1 MDMENLMTARDAG
14 DAFQNSGEVQ
24 SLREKL
30 RAQILQSRLSDRE
43 KKEDLNWLTSDPQ
56 SFDPKTLHAWL
67 EQLPRSESFREQ
79 TLKAYEQKF
88 DRAAFQNLVA
98 KNKKSAYMA
107 WARDLPTGD
116 LMKYFLKDDL
126 DKPERAEVLEQ
137 FRRLPSAARK
147 EIGAEFN
154 ASGLEERQKLVA
166 AAKKKH
172 EQLKAAFL
180 TLPPEIQK
188 QYRDE
193 FKRRGLGDREKL
205 LKMIGQTKGAE
216 KNGALPEGAERQK
229 LRAKFEQQM
238 IEDGVKQNLFSTLSI
253 EPNLI
258 WLDSLPLEKQRAVV
272 HGRQSDLYLR
282 MPERMRVRDNFY
294 ALPQETRQP
303 HELRFRNF
311 DLDRR
316 KELLRTLKKPERATP
331 YPDDVLRRTLAIT
344 LQTLELQEQL
354 LIHTLLMTEYTLGR
368 RAAIRT
374 DAMYQEDIAE
384 KTEERGRESDDY
396 QELYLTDLQTHR
408 ENRQGL
414 RRRLIDKNKMLAN
427 SNALETNT
435 KFLNKERREVSA
447 QEFKNTV
454 VEGQRAELIARLVEL
469 ASAKLPNADRRAMQR
484 LAEKMDLLV
493 DLHKLAA

>member
-1 MDMENLMTARDAG
+1 MDMENLTTAREGNNDRENFSRDIQG
-14 DAFQNSGEVQ
+14 
-24 SLREKL
+24 LREKL
-30 RAQILQSRLSDRE
+30 RSEIAQSRLSDQE
-43 KKEDLNWLTSDPQ
+43 KKEDLHWLTSDPK
-56 SFDPKTLHAWL
+56 SSDRKTLQTWL
-67 EQLPRSESFREQ
+67 EQLPKSESFREQ

-88 DRAAFQNLVA
+88 DRAASQNLVA
-98 KNKKSAYMA
+98 KNRKNAYMD
-107 WARDLPTGD
+107 WARNLPTGE
-116 LMKYFLKDDL
+116 LMKYLLKDDL
-126 DKPERAEVLEQ
+126 DRPERVEVLET
-137 FRRLPSAARK
+137 FRRLPAATRK
-147 EIGAEFN
+147 EIEEKFN

-172 EQLKAAFL
+172 EALKAAFL
-180 TLPPEIQK
+180 ALPKGIQK
-188 QYRDE
+188 QYREE
-193 FKRRGLGDREKL
+193 FKRRGLGNREKL
-205 LKMIGQTKGAE
+205 LKIIGQG
-216 KNGALPEGAERQK
+216 GALPEAVEPQK
-229 LRAKFEQQM
+229 LRAEFERQM
-238 IEDGVKQNLFSTLSI
+238 IEDGVKQNLFSPLSI

-258 WLDSLPLEKQRAVV
+258 WLNSLPIEKQRTVV
-272 HGRQSDLYLR
+272 HEKQSDLYLR
-282 MPERMRVRDNFY
+282 MEERVRVRDEFK
-294 ALPQETRQP
+294 ALPEGVKRP

-316 KELLRTLKKPERATP
+316 KELLRQLKKPERATP

-374 DAMYQEDIAE
+374 DAVYQEDIAE

-396 QELYLTDLQTHR
+396 QELYLTDLQMHR

-414 RRRLIDKNKMLAN
+414 RRRLLDRNKTLTN
-427 SNALETNT
+427 QNALETNT

-454 VEGQRAELIARLVEL
+454 VAGQRAELIARLVEL
-469 ASAKLPNADRRAMQR
+469 ASQKLPNADRRAIQK